1 MLKYFLVLFI
11 IIPSFANTIT
21 GKIVKV
27 VDGDTV
33 HILLGDR
40 TKEKIRLAGIDA
52 PERKQAFG
60 NKSKKY
66 LSGLVAAE
74 TVIIEFDKRDRYGR
88 IVGKIIFNG
97 QDINLGLVQS
107 GLAWHYKKYKREQ
120 SLDDQI
126 AYAVAENNARK
137 QKRGL
142 WQDPHVVAPW
152 KWRKNKK
159 NRRSLKPSKRVQAQ
173 AILTNS
179 NSTTSVWV
187 NIKSGKYHCPGTRYY
202 DNTKHGEMM
211 LESIALRSG
220 YAGAHG
226 LMCN

>member
-1 MLKYFLVLFI
+1 MLKYLLALFI
-11 IIPSFANTIT
+11 LLPVIADSLT
-21 GKIVKV
+21 GKVIKIT
-27 VDGDTV
+27 DGDTV
-33 HILLGDR
+33 HVMLGDH

-60 NKSKKY
+60 SKSKKH
-66 LSGLVAAE
+66 LSGLVAAKVV
-74 TVIIEFDKRDRYGR
+74 TVEFDKRDRYGR

-97 QDINLGLVQS
+97 QDVNLEMVQS
-107 GLAWHYKKYKREQ
+107 GLAWHYKKYKKEQ
-120 SLDDQI
+120 SSDDQI

-137 QKRGL
+137 QINGL
-142 WQDPHVVAPW
+142 WQDPYAVAPW
-152 KWRKNKK
+152 QWRKNKK
-159 NRRSLKPSKRVQAQ
+159 NTRKLKPKKRVVAQ
-173 AILTNS
+173 ALLTNS

-211 LESIALRSG
+211 MESAALRSG

-226 LMCN
+226 LSCN